1 MFTHAIAVGR
11 STDPAILG
19 GKGAGLAQLMELG
32 LPVPPAFV
40 IGTPAGRAY
49 LADGALPEGLM
60 DEVEDELRGLQS
72 RTGRAFGDVAD
83 PLLVSVRS
91 GAPVSMPGMMDTVLN
106 VGLTEAGAHG
116 LAARTGDP
124 RFAWTSFERLLDGF
138 ARTVRGIAAGRV
150 ADALLDVAPHADP
163 AAAARARCTALQQL
177 ITARGAAFP
186 DARGQLREAI
196 EAVFRSW
203 MSPRAIAYRDDR
215 GIDDAPGTAV
225 TVQTMVFG
233 NRDER
238 SASGVAF
245 TRDPATGAPEV
256 YGDVL
261 FRAQGEDVLNGEF
274 DAQPLSVLADR
285 LPLAHSEL
293 LTALSVLEEHS
304 RDMCDV
310 EFTIEAGRLY
320 VLQTRIGQRSGRAA
334 VRLAVDLFDE
344 GIITAE
350 EALARVDDEQL
361 AAAGAARFV
370 SEPDPA
376 DVLAHGL
383 PTCPGA
389 VSGAA
394 AFDNDQAQRLAAKGF
409 SVILLR
415 PTTSPTDV
423 PGMIASVGMV
433 TGRGGRTSHAAVVA
447 RGLNRPAV
455 CGVGELSIAADGR
468 SAKLMGK
475 QIVAGELVSVD
486 GDLGV
491 VSRGRR
497 ITAPGQLADPVLARY
512 LSWRE
517 DYALTGSGI

>member
-1 MFTHAIAVGR
+1 MFTHAIAVGC

-32 LPVPPAFV
+32 MPVPQAFV

-49 LADGALPEGLM
+49 LADGTLPAGLM
-60 DEVEDELRGLQS
+60 DEVEAQLRTLEM
-72 RTGRAFGDVAD
+72 RTGRGFGDAAD

-124 RFAWTSFERLLDGF
+124 RFAWSSFERLLEGF
-138 ARTVRGIAAGRV
+138 ARTVRGIAPSRV
-150 ADALLDVAPHADP
+150 ADTLLEVPAQSDP
-163 AAAARARCTALQQL
+163 ARAARAHCTALQML
-177 ITARGAAFP
+177 IAGRGGAFP
-186 DARGQLREAI
+186 DARGQLREAV
-196 EAVFRSW
+196 EAAFRSW
-203 MSPRAIAYRDDR
+203 MSPRAVAYRQHHD
-215 GIDDAPGTAV
+215 IEENLGTAV
-225 TVQTMVFG
+225 VVQVMVFG

-245 TRDPATGAPEV
+245 TRDPATGAPEA

-261 FRAQGEDVLNGEF
+261 FGAQGSDVVSGEVN
-274 DAQPLSVLADR
+274 ALPLAVLAEK
-285 LPLAHSEL
+285 LPLAHQEL

-304 RDMCDV
+304 KDMCNV
-310 EFTIEAGRLY
+310 EFAIESGRLY
-320 VLQTRIGQRSGRAA
+320 VLQTRIGHRSGRAA

-344 GIITAE
+344 GIISAE
-350 EALARVDDEQL
+350 EALVRVDAEQL
-361 AAAGAARFV
+361 TAAAAPRFV
-370 SEPDPA
+370 ADPDPE
-376 DVLAHGL
+376 DVLGQGL

-409 SVILLR
+409 KVILMR
-415 PTTSPTDV
+415 PTTSPSDL
-423 PGMIASVGMV
+423 PGLLAAAGVV
-433 TGRGGRTSHAAVVA
+433 TGRGGRASHAAVVT

-455 CGVGELSIAADGR
+455 CGVGEISIAPDGR
-468 SAKLMGK
+468 SAKLMGH

-486 GDLGV
+486 GDQGV
-491 VSRGRR
+491 ISRGRR
-497 ITAPGQLADPVLARY
+497 ITAAATEADPVLARY
-512 LSWRE
+512 LSWRS
-517 DYALTGSGI
+517 ATAS